1 MLNAGGFIAAQAI
14 KMGMVVVVVAM
25 ITSCTNCIFGL
36 ELLVWNSME
45 NPRIQELFETP
56 VNGGAVNAAGE
67 ASTAVVVGTTNAVNG
82 LIDGASGAG
91 VSVIKGARRAAS
103 GVTAAA
109 KKLLERTGKAANGA
123 LGMKGGRR
131 NRTNRNRKNKNRTNR
146 NRRNRN

>member
-1 MLNAGGFIAAQAI
+1 MKLRPRVIYMYSVENMGVFRGATRIIA
-14 KMGMVVVVVAM
+14 VPVTVA
-25 ITSCTNCIFGL
+25 
-36 ELLVWNSME
+36 
-45 NPRIQELFETP
+45 
-56 VNGGAVNAAGE
+56 GGAVNAAGE

-131 NRTNRNRKNKNRTNR
+131 NRTNRNRRNKNRTNR